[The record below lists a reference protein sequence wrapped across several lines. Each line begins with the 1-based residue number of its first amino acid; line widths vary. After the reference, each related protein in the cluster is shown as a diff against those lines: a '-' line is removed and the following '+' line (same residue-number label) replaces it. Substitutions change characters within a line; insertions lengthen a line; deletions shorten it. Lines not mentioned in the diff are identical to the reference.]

1 MDLTRI
7 LECMP
12 HMAGLY
18 ERSGELRVLRAA
30 MEATHG
36 GHGEAVMIEGAPG
49 IGKTS
54 LLAEAK
60 RMAVSA
66 GFQVAGA
73 RGSEFES
80 DFPFGVVRQ
89 LFEPILARM
98 DAEDA
103 QRILS
108 GTAGQAAIVL
118 QRVVPE
124 HSPGGDFSV
133 LHGLYW
139 LTADLCEKQPLVIA
153 VDDLHWADSDSL
165 KFLSYLMPRLEDIP
179 ACVVCTLRPFEEYA
193 ESNTLDQIVTAPSA
207 VLVFPSK
214 LTAEASA
221 SLIISEFVKAG
232 SPEPEDEAF
241 LSACWSATGGNPL
254 LLKELSEA
262 LNGEHVE
269 PTAAHIPQVY
279 ALGPRAIA
287 RRVAMWMRRLPSGCG
302 PLARAIAVLGEGADL
317 SHAAELAGL
326 DRDDAMEAAKSL
338 ERAQILHPVPSD
350 DTKSRMGFVHPLV
363 RAAVYEE
370 ITPADSHRAHKT
382 AANLLRDSKAEI
394 EKVALHLLRT
404 LPSGD
409 AATVAMLW
417 SAARSALAR
426 GSPETAAKYLRRAL
440 AEPPPTGDRRDL
452 LFELGSTM
460 RRVDSAAAVQYLTE
474 AHELTGP
481 SRQRVE
487 IALALGDA
495 LLALRRSEEA
505 RAVWQ
510 QALAGTAPEDTELL
524 YQLNAC
530 ILSIPLYEPGRP
542 DLRQDI
548 LGRVGELRSPKPSGS
563 TGGRYLD
570 CVIAGHDA
578 VIGDPR
584 AVVRA
589 QRALREDTPALPSD
603 GQTSLSFGWLV
614 LISAD
619 RKEVLGSL
627 DAAVE
632 QAHRQGSVNDL
643 TGALTYRAM
652 ARLYRGDLDEAAAD
666 AADAMHAV
674 ETSSLGLRR
683 LVLGPVQAEVQMEQ
697 GALSRAQATLEWTGV
712 PDPAPLTGLM
722 YYVLYSR
729 SHLLRLQ
736 GRTTEA
742 FHAALAAGQSFSAAG
757 GDNPAIVPWRS
768 EAALCLHLL
777 GRDEEARTLA
787 DAELKLARYWSAP
800 RALGRAL
807 RIAGTL
813 SEGDAD
819 VGLLREAVT
828 RLKGSPARLE
838 YAKALADYGAALR
851 RHGVRSQA
859 RTLLSDALDI
869 AEARSAA
876 PLIQQIQDELHVA
889 GIRPRRHAVTGLQ
902 SLTPSEHR
910 VYDLAVAGHTNREI
924 AQQLFVTAK
933 TVEVHLSSVYR
944 KLGVTSRRQLG
955 GRSEQTD
962 ATEEPE

>member
-1 MDLTRI
+1 
-7 LECMP
+7 MP
-12 HMAGLY
+12 HRAGLY
-18 ERSGELRVLRAA
+18 ERSGELRALRTAID
-30 MEATHG
+30 ATRG

-54 LLAEAK
+54 LLSEA
-60 RMAVSA
+60 RRIAAST
-66 GFQVAGA
+66 GFQVASA
-73 RGSEFES
+73 RGAEFES

-89 LFEPILARM
+89 LFEPLLARM
-98 DAEDA
+98 TMEE
-103 QRILS
+103 RHRTLS

-118 QRVVPE
+118 KRVVPE
-124 HSPGGDFSV
+124 RPPGGDFAV

-139 LTADLCEKQPLVIA
+139 LTADLCDEQPLMIA

-165 KFLSYLMPRLEDIP
+165 KFLNYLMPRLEDIST
-179 ACVVCTLRPFEEYA
+179 CVVGTLRPFEVH
-193 ESNTLDQIVTAPSA
+193 SPSHMLDQIVTASPS
-207 VLVFPSK
+207 VRVSPTRLS
-214 LTAEASA
+214 AEASA
-221 SLIISEFVKAG
+221 SLVISEFAKSG
-232 SPEPEDEAF
+232 SPEPEDDDF

-254 LLKELSEA
+254 LLKELTEA
-262 LNGEHVE
+262 LAAEHVE

-287 RRVAMWMRRLPSGCG
+287 RRVAMWMRRLPQSCG
-302 PLARAIAVLGEGADL
+302 PLACAIAVLGDGAEL

-326 DRDDAMEAAKSL
+326 DRDEALQAAKSL
-338 ERAQILHPVPSD
+338 EHAEILHTTVPSD
-350 DTKSRMGFVHPLV
+350 VMNPRWGFVHSLV

-370 ITPADSHRAHKT
+370 ISPADCHRAHQ
-382 AANLLRDSKAEI
+382 AAAHLLQDSHAEI
-394 EKVALHLLRT
+394 ESVALHLLRT
-404 LPSGD
+404 VPSRD
-409 AATVAMLW
+409 AETVALLW

-440 AEPPPTGDRRDL
+440 AEPPPTGDRLDL
-452 LFELGSTM
+452 LFALGSAM
-460 RRVDSAAAVQYLTE
+460 RRVDCAAAVPYLTE
-474 AHELTGP
+474 AHELAGP

-495 LLALRRSEEA
+495 LLALRRAEEA
-505 RAVWQ
+505 LAIWQ
-510 QALAGTAPEDTELL
+510 QALADTAPQDTELL

-542 DLRQDI
+542 DLRRNI
-548 LGRVGELRSPKPSGS
+548 LGRVAALRSRKPGGS
-563 TGGRYLD
+563 MGGRYLD

-589 QRALREDTPALPSD
+589 QRALHDVPTGPSD
-603 GQTSLSFGWLV
+603 GQMSLSFGWLA

-619 RKEVLGSL
+619 RREVLGSL

-643 TGALTYRAM
+643 TGALVYRAM
-652 ARLYRGDLDEAAAD
+652 AWLYQGNLDEAAAD
-666 AADAMHAV
+666 ASDARHAV
-674 ETSSLGLRR
+674 DASSLDLRR
-683 LVLGPVQAEVQMEQ
+683 LVLGPVQAEVQIEQ

-736 GRTTEA
+736 GRTAEA
-742 FHAALAAGQSFSAAG
+742 LNAALAAGASFSAAG

-777 GRDEEARTLA
+777 GRDEEARAMA
-787 DAELKLARYWSAP
+787 DAELRLARYWSAP

-807 RIAGTL
+807 RIVGTL

-819 VGLLREAVT
+819 VGLLRQAVT
-828 RLKGSPARLE
+828 RLKGSAARLE

-851 RHGVRSQA
+851 RHGVRGQA
-859 RTLLSDALDI
+859 RTLLSDALDV
-869 AEARSAA
+869 AEARNAA
-876 PLIQQIQDELHVA
+876 PLVQQILDELHVA
-889 GIRPRRHAVTGLQ
+889 GMRPRRHAVTGLQ
-902 SLTPSEHR
+902 SLTPSEQR

-924 AQQLFVTAK
+924 AQRLFVTAK

-955 GRSEQTD
+955 RLSEQAHAAD
-962 ATEEPE
+962 EPE

>member
-1 MDLTRI
+1 
-7 LECMP
+7 
-12 HMAGLY
+12 
-18 ERSGELRVLRAA
+18 
-30 MEATHG
+30 
-36 GHGEAVMIEGAPG
+36 
-49 IGKTS
+49 
-54 LLAEAK
+54 
-60 RMAVSA
+60 
-66 GFQVAGA
+66 
-73 RGSEFES
+73 
-80 DFPFGVVRQ
+80 
-89 LFEPILARM
+89 
-98 DAEDA
+98 
-103 QRILS
+103 
-108 GTAGQAAIVL
+108 
-118 QRVVPE
+118 
-124 HSPGGDFSV
+124 
-133 LHGLYW
+133 
-139 LTADLCEKQPLVIA
+139 
-153 VDDLHWADSDSL
+153 
-165 KFLSYLMPRLEDIP
+165 MPRLEDIP
-179 ACVVCTLRPFEEYA
+179 ACVVGTLRQFEVFA
-193 ESNTLDQIVTAPSA
+193 RSNALDQIVTAPPS

-214 LTAEASA
+214 LSAEASTA
-221 SLIISEFVKAG
+221 LIVGEFVKSGA
-232 SPEPEDEAF
+232 PEPEDEDF

-254 LLKELSEA
+254 LLKELTEA
-262 LNGEHVE
+262 LTTEHVE

-279 ALGPRAIA
+279 ALGPRAVA
-287 RRVAMWMRRLPSGCG
+287 RRVAMWMRCLPQGCA
-302 PLARAIAVLGEGADL
+302 PLARAIAVLGDGAEL

-326 DRDDAMEAAKSL
+326 DRDDAMQAAKSL
-338 ERAQILHPVPSD
+338 EHARILYTLPSD
-350 DTKSRMGFVHPLV
+350 EMKPRMGFVHPLV

-370 ITPADSHRAHKT
+370 ITPADCHRAHRT
-382 AANLLRDSKAEI
+382 AASLLRDSQAEI
-394 EKVALHLLRT
+394 ERVALHLLRT

-409 AATVAMLW
+409 AETVTMLW

-440 AEPPPTGDRRDL
+440 AEPPTTADRLDL
-452 LFELGSTM
+452 LFELGNAM

-474 AHELTGP
+474 AHEMARP

-495 LLALRRSEEA
+495 LLALRHSEEA
-505 RAVWQ
+505 LAVWQ
-510 QALAGTAPEDTELL
+510 QALAITAPEDTELL

-548 LGRVGELRSPKPSGS
+548 LSRVPELRSPKPSES
-563 TGGRYLD
+563 MGGRYLD

-589 QRALREDTPALPSD
+589 QRALHEDAPARPSD
-603 GQTSLSFGWLV
+603 GQRSLSFGWLA

-619 RKEVLGSL
+619 RKEVLASL

-632 QAHRQGSVNDL
+632 LAHRQGSVNDL

-652 ARLYRGDLDEAAAD
+652 AWLYRGNLDEAAAD
-666 AADAMHAV
+666 ASAAVHAV

-683 LVLGPVQAEVQMEQ
+683 LVLGPVQAEVQIEQ

-729 SHLLRLQ
+729 SHLLRIQ

-742 FHAALAAGQSFSAAG
+742 FNAALAAGQSFSAAG

-777 GRDEEARTLA
+777 GRDEEARALA
-787 DAELKLARYWSAP
+787 EAELKLARYWSAP

-813 SEGDAD
+813 SEGGAD
-819 VGLLREAVT
+819 VSLLREAVT
-828 RLKGSPARLE
+828 RLQGSPARLE

-851 RHGVRSQA
+851 RHGVRNQA
-859 RTLLSDALDI
+859 RTSLSNALDI
-869 AEARSAA
+869 AEARSAV
-876 PLIQQIQDELHVA
+876 PLVQQIQDELHAA

-902 SLTPSEHR
+902 SLTPSEQR
-910 VYDLAVAGHTNREI
+910 VYDLAVAGRTNREI

-933 TVEVHLSSVYR
+933 TVEAHLSNVYR
-944 KLGVTSRRQLG
+944 KVGVTSRRQLG
-955 GRSEQTD
+955 GLAEQAD
-962 ATEEPE
+962 AAEEPE

>member
-1 MDLTRI
+1 
-7 LECMP
+7 
-12 HMAGLY
+12 MAGLY
-18 ERSGELRVLRAA
+18 ERSGELKALRAA
-30 MEATHG
+30 MEATRG

-54 LLAEAK
+54 LLSEAK
-60 RMAVSA
+60 RIAVST

-89 LFEPILARM
+89 LFEPLLARM
-98 DAEDA
+98 TVEDR

-108 GTAGQAAIVL
+108 GTAGQAAVVL
-118 QRVVPE
+118 KRVVPE
-124 HSPGGDFSV
+124 RSPGGDFSM

-139 LTADLCEKQPLVIA
+139 LTADICDEQPLMIA

-165 KFLSYLMPRLEDIP
+165 KFLNYLMPRLEDIP
-179 ACVVCTLRPFEEYA
+179 VCVVGTLRPFETN
-193 ESNTLDQIVTAPSA
+193 SQSLTLDQIVTAAPS
-207 VLVFPSK
+207 VLVSPSR
-214 LTAEASA
+214 LSAEASA
-221 SLIISEFVKAG
+221 SLVIGEFAKSG
-232 SPEPEDEAF
+232 SPEPEDDDF

-254 LLKELSEA
+254 LLKELTEA
-262 LNGEHVE
+262 LAAEHVD
-269 PTAAHIPQVY
+269 PTAAGIPQVY

-287 RRVAMWMRRLPSGCG
+287 RRVAMWMRRLPPSCA
-302 PLARAIAVLGEGADL
+302 PLTCAIAVLGDGADL
-317 SHAAELAGL
+317 GHAAELAGL
-326 DRDDAMEAAKSL
+326 DRDEALQAAKSL
-338 ERAQILHPVPSD
+338 EHAQILHTAVPSD
-350 DTKSRMGFVHPLV
+350 ALDPRWGFVHPLV

-370 ITPADSHRAHKT
+370 ITPADCHRAHRT
-382 AANLLRDSKAEI
+382 AAHLLRDSQAEI

-409 AATVAMLW
+409 AEAVTLLW

-426 GSPETAAKYLRRAL
+426 GSPEAAATYLRRAL
-440 AEPPPTGDRRDL
+440 VEPPPTGDRLDL
-452 LFELGSTM
+452 LFALGSAM
-460 RRVDSAAAVQYLTE
+460 RRVDSAAAVPYLTE
-474 AHELTGP
+474 AHELAGP

-487 IALALGDA
+487 IALPLGDT
-495 LLALRRSEEA
+495 LLALRRAEEA
-505 RAVWQ
+505 LAIWQ
-510 QALAGTAPEDTELL
+510 QALADTAPQDTELL

-530 ILSIPLYEPGRP
+530 ILSIPLCEPGRP

-548 LGRVGELRSPKPSGS
+548 LGRVAALRSPKPSES

-589 QRALREDTPALPSD
+589 QRVLHDAPAGPSD
-603 GQTSLSFGWLV
+603 GQMSLSFGWLA

-619 RKEVLGSL
+619 RREVLGSL

-643 TGALTYRAM
+643 TGALAYRAM
-652 ARLYRGDLDEAAAD
+652 AWLHQGNLDEAAAD
-666 AADAMHAV
+666 ASEAMHTGDA
-674 ETSSLGLRR
+674 SSLDLRR
-683 LVLGPVQAEVQMEQ
+683 LVLGPVLAEVQIEQ
-697 GALSRAQATLEWTGV
+697 GALSRAQTTLEWTGV

-742 FHAALAAGQSFSAAG
+742 LNAALAAGASFSAAG

-777 GRDEEARTLA
+777 GRDEEARTMA
-787 DAELKLARYWSAP
+787 DAELRPARYWSAP

-819 VGLLREAVT
+819 VGLLRQAVT
-828 RLKGSPARLE
+828 RLEGSPARLE

-869 AEARSAA
+869 AEARGAA
-876 PLIQQIQDELHVA
+876 PLVQQILDELHVA
-889 GIRPRRHAVTGLQ
+889 GIRPRRHAVTGPQ
-902 SLTPSEHR
+902 SLTPSEQR
-910 VYDLAVAGHTNREI
+910 VFDLAVAGHTNREI

-955 GRSEQTD
+955 ALAEQTHAAAHAAD
-962 ATEEPE
+962 EPE

>member
-1 MDLTRI
+1 
-7 LECMP
+7 MP
-12 HMAGLY
+12 HMGGLY
-18 ERSGELRVLRAA
+18 ERSGELKALRAA
-30 MEATHG
+30 MDATLG

-60 RMAVSA
+60 RLAVSA

-73 RGSEFES
+73 RGSELES

-89 LFEPILARM
+89 IFEPLLARM
-98 DAEDA
+98 TAEDR

-118 QRVVPE
+118 KKVVPE
-124 HSPGGDFSV
+124 HSLGGDFSI

-139 LTADLCEKQPLVIA
+139 LTADICEKQPLAIT
-153 VDDLHWADSDSL
+153 VDDMHWADSDSL

-179 ACVVCTLRPFEEYA
+179 TCVVGTLRQFGEYTQ
-193 ESNTLDQIVTAPSA
+193 SNTLDQIVTAPPS
-207 VLVFPSK
+207 VIVYPSK
-214 LTAEASA
+214 LSAEASA
-221 SLIISEFVKAG
+221 SLIISEFAKSG
-232 SPEPEDEAF
+232 SPEPEDADF
-241 LSACWSATGGNPL
+241 LAACWSATGGNPL
-254 LLKELSEA
+254 LLKELTEA
-262 LNGEHVE
+262 LTTEHVE

-287 RRVAMWMRRLPSGCG
+287 RRVAMWMRRLPKGCA
-302 PLARAIAVLGEGADL
+302 PLARAIAVLGDGADL

-326 DRDDAMEAAKSL
+326 DRDDAMQAAKSL
-338 ERAQILHPVPSD
+338 EHARILYTAPSD
-350 DTKSRMGFVHPLV
+350 EMKPRMGFVHPLV

-370 ITPADSHRAHKT
+370 IAPADSHRAHKT
-382 AANLLRDSKAEI
+382 AARLLRDSQAQI

-409 AATVAMLW
+409 AATVTMLW

-426 GSPETAAKYLRRAL
+426 GSPETAATYLRRAL
-440 AEPPPTGDRRDL
+440 AEPPPAGDRLDL
-452 LFELGSTM
+452 LFDLGNAM
-460 RRVDSAAAVQYLTE
+460 RRVDSAAAVQYLSE
-474 AHELTGP
+474 AHGLAGP

-505 RAVWQ
+505 LAVWQ
-510 QALAGTAPEDTELL
+510 QALARTAPEDTELL
-524 YQLNAC
+524 YRLNAC

-548 LGRVGELRSPKPSGS
+548 LSRVAELRSPKPSENM
-563 TGGRYLD
+563 GGRYLD

-589 QRALREDTPALPSD
+589 QRALHEDTPARPSD
-603 GQTSLSFGWLV
+603 GQSSLSFGWLA

-619 RKEVLGSL
+619 RKEVLASL

-652 ARLYRGDLDEAAAD
+652 AWLYRGNLEEAAAD

-674 ETSSLGLRR
+674 ETSSPGLHR
-683 LVLGPVQAEVQMEQ
+683 LVLGPVQAEVQIEQ
-697 GALSRAQATLEWTGV
+697 GALPRAQATLEWTGV

-777 GRDEEARTLA
+777 GRDEEARALA

-851 RHGVRSQA
+851 RHGVRNQA
-859 RTLLSDALDI
+859 RTSLSDALDI
-869 AEARSAA
+869 AEARNAA
-876 PLIQQIQDELHVA
+876 PLVQQIQDELHAA
-889 GIRPRRHAVTGLQ
+889 GIRPRRHAVTGLH

-910 VYDLAVAGHTNREI
+910 VYDLAVAGRTNREI

-933 TVEVHLSSVYR
+933 TVEAHLSNVYR
-944 KLGVTSRRQLG
+944 KVGVTSRRQLSG
-955 GRSEQTD
+955 LSEQTD